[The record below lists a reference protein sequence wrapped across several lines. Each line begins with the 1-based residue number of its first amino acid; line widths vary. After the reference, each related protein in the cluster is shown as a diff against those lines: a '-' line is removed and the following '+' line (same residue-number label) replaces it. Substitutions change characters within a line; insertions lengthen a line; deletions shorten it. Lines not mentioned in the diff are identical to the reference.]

1 LQENAAWKRE
11 NTFLECF
18 LQELEMT
25 FLHRLFARLHHNEE
39 AVAKYD
45 ENLRAEDGF
54 VPASR
59 IGSRGFLRIY

>member
-1 LQENAAWKRE
+1 MS
-11 NTFLECF
+11 FF
-18 LQELEMT
+18 
-25 FLHRLFARLHHNEE
+25 HRLFARLNHREE

-59 IGSRGFLRIY
+59 GGSRGLLRIFQGNSD